1 MESKYTLRKSGSIL
15 LLSLK
20 YSNKRDYL
28 FEGSGSEISEIRAVT
43 GKWNIIIY
51 NNLLIKHYSQL
62 LGCSRIL
69 LSAENKNENKKIF
82 VLLLIN
88 QIF

>member
-1 MESKYTLRKSGSIL
+1 M
-15 LLSLK
+15 K

-28 FEGSGSEISEIRAVT
+28 FEGSGRLAASSLVDTDVSEIRAVT

-62 LGCSRIL
+62 VGCSRIL